1 MHFAVGVDHQ
11 VIGGKVGVARR
22 LFPGKT
28 QKDRKYWGLPENQ
41 EFDDDINIIDES
53 GVPVGKVLMAEGD
66 SMVYV
71 YDFGDDWRH
80 QIVLEK
86 IRASDAVA
94 KPVCL
99 AGERRCPPEDV
110 GGPSGFASTPLFSV
124 GRGCRLRISLQ
135 WPFRGDYGANC
146 PSPSNIR

>member
-71 YDFGDDWRH
+71 YDFGDDWR
-80 QIVLEK
+80 
-86 IRASDAVA
+86 IRL
-94 KPVCL
+94 C
-99 AGERRCPPEDV
+99 RRR
-110 GGPSGFASTPLFSV
+110 SGRRML
-124 GRGCRLRISLQ
+124 
-135 WPFRGDYGANC
+135 
-146 PSPSNIR
+146 